1 MITIAHL
8 SDLHFSNISIFPL
21 SLKRFIG
28 TTNLLITRKRSYID
42 THLFKLPDLL
52 KSLNVNNIFITGDL
66 SSTSLKKEFEK
77 AKKFIDSFDE
87 NMKFFIIPGNHDTYT
102 RQANKQ
108 SYFQNILKSNNIIDS
123 KQKKIHLF
131 DLSKKWVYIGLD
143 TTLVTPLFSATGLFS
158 TEMEKDLIDI
168 LEKIPK
174 DKNIIISNHFP
185 LFHKA
190 PKRKLLKR
198 RDDLLKVIKKYP
210 NIKLYLHGHTHKPSI
225 TKEDNLPYMIC
236 SGCSSHKKNAS
247 FSILKI
253 EDDKCNIYCYIL
265 QDNNWQ
271 KDKVEEL
278 NFS

>member
-21 SLKRFIG
+21 TLKRFIG

-42 THLFKLPDLL
+42 THLSKLPNLL
-52 KSLNVNNIFITGDL
+52 KSLDVNNIFITGDL

-87 NMKFFIIPGNHDTYT
+87 NIKFFIVPGNHDTYT
-102 RQANKQ
+102 KQADKC
-108 SYFQNILKSNNIIDS
+108 SYFQNIIKSKNIIDS
-123 KQKKIHLF
+123 KEKKIHLF
-131 DLSKKWVYIGLD
+131 DLSEKWVYIGLD

-158 TEMEKDLIDI
+158 NEMEKDLIDI

-185 LFHKA
+185 IFHKA
-190 PKRKLLKR
+190 AKRKRLKR
-198 RDDLLKVIKKYP
+198 REALLNVIKKYP
-210 NIKLYLHGHTHKPSI
+210 NIKLYLHGHTHKRSI
-225 TKEDNLPYMIC
+225 TKEENMPYMIC

-247 FSILKI
+247 FNLLKI
-253 EDDKCNIYCYIL
+253 EDDKCFMQSYIL
-265 QDNNWQ
+265 QDSNWK
-271 KDKVEEL
+271 KDTVEEL

>member
-143 TTLVTPLFSATGLFS
+143 TTLVTPLFSA
-158 TEMEKDLIDI
+158 
-168 LEKIPK
+168 
-174 DKNIIISNHFP
+174 
-185 LFHKA
+185 
-190 PKRKLLKR
+190 
-198 RDDLLKVIKKYP
+198 
-210 NIKLYLHGHTHKPSI
+210 
-225 TKEDNLPYMIC
+225 
-236 SGCSSHKKNAS
+236 
-247 FSILKI
+247 
-253 EDDKCNIYCYIL
+253 
-265 QDNNWQ
+265 
-271 KDKVEEL
+271 
-278 NFS
+278 